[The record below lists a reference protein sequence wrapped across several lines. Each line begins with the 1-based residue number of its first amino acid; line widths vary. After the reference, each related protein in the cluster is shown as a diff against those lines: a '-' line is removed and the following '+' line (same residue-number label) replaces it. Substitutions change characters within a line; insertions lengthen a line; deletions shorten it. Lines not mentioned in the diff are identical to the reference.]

1 MGAVEDP
8 VPLTAAGMGSDGRL
22 RRALAAFGG
31 GGDMWDLVDAALA
44 AVARDSPDELRARR
58 DGIIERL
65 YAGGPC
71 RNCDAPPA
79 PVQPRKANE
88 TYAAPA
94 AASAFPASPD
104 EEIDVDGLDEDEA
117 DASVENKILAIRDF
131 LEDPDQVPKN
141 PCLPLSQYNFA
152 GKRRKRL
159 TSSLQSVPLL
169 LRGLVTV
176 GGRDGEPAAEPGR
189 HGHHLQ
195 VSPGQAYFFSFPFA
209 RLANGRK
216 SYVCFLRQQLK
227 D

>member
-1 MGAVEDP
+1 
-8 VPLTAAGMGSDGRL
+8 
-22 RRALAAFGG
+22 
-31 GGDMWDLVDAALA
+31 MWDLVDAALA

-131 LEDPDQVPKN
+131 LEDPDQVLKKPIFTA
-141 PCLPLSQYNFA
+141 FA
-152 GKRRKRL
+152 IKFCWEKEKKAHFFVAICTFVVAWPRHSRRTRW
-159 TSSLQSVPLL
+159 
-169 LRGLVTV
+169 
-176 GGRDGEPAAEPGR
+176 
-189 HGHHLQ
+189 
-195 VSPGQAYFFSFPFA
+195 
-209 RLANGRK
+209 
-216 SYVCFLRQQLK
+216 
-227 D
+227 